1 MKKLTTIL
9 FQYKIFPVLMFL
21 VSTGLGILVITQN
34 ILIADFLAKIIR
46 HQFQGLWIVLFI
58 LLGVL
63 FLRAT
68 VQFLNQWLGDTL
80 AFKVKHMLRQ
90 RVIYKNNGHPIGEQ
104 MTILTENIDGLAP
117 FYKSYLPQVFKSM
130 MVPLIIIIA
139 MFFIHF
145 NTALIMLI
153 TAPFIPLFYI
163 IFGLKTRDESKDQ
176 MTYLNQFSQRFLN
189 IAKGL
194 VTLKLF
200 NRTEQTEKHIYDD
213 STQFRTLTMR
223 ILRSAFLSG
232 LMLEFISML
241 GIGLVA
247 LEATLS
253 LVVFH
258 NIDFKTAAIAIILA
272 PEFYNAIKDLGQAF
286 HTGKQSE
293 GASDV
298 VFEFL
303 EQPNN
308 NNEFLLKYEENQKP
322 FIQLTDISFR
332 YDNSDRLVLN
342 DLNLEIYNGDQ
353 IALVGPSGA
362 GKSTLTHL
370 IAGVY
375 QPTIGTISTNQRDLN
390 IGILSQQPYIFSASI
405 KENITMF
412 KDIEN
417 NTIEEVLDEVG
428 LLDKVQSFTKG
439 INTIIGEGGE
449 MLSGGQMRRIELCR
463 LLVMKPDLVIFDEP
477 ATGLDIQTEHMIQNV
492 LFQHFKDTT
501 MIVIAHR
508 DNTIRHLQRRLYI
521 ENGRLIADDRNISVN
536 ITENGRLIADDRN
549 ISVNITENGDDL

>member
-21 VSTGLGILVITQN
+21 VSTGLGIIVITQN

-63 FLRAT
+63 LLRAT

-303 EQPNN
+303 EQPNY

-332 YDNSDRLVLN
+332 YDDSDRLVLN
-342 DLNLEIYNGDQ
+342 DLNLEIFKGDQ

-463 LLVMKPDLVIFDEP
+463 LLVMKADLVIFDEP

-536 ITENGRLIADDRN
+536 ITENG
-549 ISVNITENGDDL
+549 DDL

>member
-63 FLRAT
+63 LLRAT

-303 EQPNN
+303 EQPNY

-332 YDNSDRLVLN
+332 YDDSDRLVLN
-342 DLNLEIYNGDQ
+342 DLNLEIFKGDQ

-412 KDIEN
+412 KYIEN

-428 LLDKVQSFTKG
+428 LLDKVQSFAKG

-536 ITENGRLIADDRN
+536 ITENG
-549 ISVNITENGDDL
+549 DDL

>member
-9 FQYKIFPVLMFL
+9 FQYEIFPVLMFL

-63 FLRAT
+63 LLRAT

-139 MFFIHF
+139 MFFIHI

-247 LEATLS
+247 LEATLN

-332 YDNSDRLVLN
+332 YDDSDRLVLN
-342 DLNLEIYNGDQ
+342 DLNLEIFKGDQ

-375 QPTIGTISTNQRDLN
+375 QPTIGTISINQRDLN

-417 NTIEEVLDEVG
+417 NTVEEVLDEVG
-428 LLDKVQSFTKG
+428 LLDKVQSFTQG

-492 LFQHFKDTT
+492 LFQHFKGTT

-536 ITENGRLIADDRN
+536 ITENG
-549 ISVNITENGDDL
+549 DDL

>member
-63 FLRAT
+63 LLRAT

-303 EQPNN
+303 EQPNY

-332 YDNSDRLVLN
+332 YDDSDRLVLN
-342 DLNLEIYNGDQ
+342 DLNLEIFKGDQ

-477 ATGLDIQTEHMIQNV
+477 ATGLDIQTERMIQNV

-536 ITENGRLIADDRN
+536 ITENG
-549 ISVNITENGDDL
+549 DDL

>member
-63 FLRAT
+63 LLRAT

-189 IAKGL
+189 IVKGL

-332 YDNSDRLVLN
+332 YDNSDRLILN

-375 QPTIGTISTNQRDLN
+375 RPTIGTISTNQRDLN

-417 NTIEEVLDEVG
+417 KTVEEVLDEVG

-536 ITENGRLIADDRN
+536 ITENG
-549 ISVNITENGDDL
+549 DDL

>member
-46 HQFQGLWIVLFI
+46 HQFQDLWIVLFI

-63 FLRAT
+63 LLRAT

-303 EQPNN
+303 EQPNY

-332 YDNSDRLVLN
+332 YDDSDRLVLN
-342 DLNLEIYNGDQ
+342 DLNLEIFKGDQ

-536 ITENGRLIADDRN
+536 ITENG
-549 ISVNITENGDDL
+549 DDL

>member
-21 VSTGLGILVITQN
+21 VSTGLGIIVITQN

-63 FLRAT
+63 LLRAT

-163 IFGLKTRDESKDQ
+163 IFGLKTRDESKNQ

-303 EQPNN
+303 EQPNY

-332 YDNSDRLVLN
+332 YDDSDRLVLN
-342 DLNLEIYNGDQ
+342 DLNLEIFKGDQ

-536 ITENGRLIADDRN
+536 ITENG
-549 ISVNITENGDDL
+549 DDL

>member
-1 MKKLTTIL
+1 MKKLTIIL

-63 FLRAT
+63 LLRAT

-104 MTILTENIDGLAP
+104 MTILTENIDGLAL

-536 ITENGRLIADDRN
+536 ITENG
-549 ISVNITENGDDL
+549 DDL

>member
-63 FLRAT
+63 LLRAT

-117 FYKSYLPQVFKSM
+117 FYKNYLPQVFKSM

-332 YDNSDRLVLN
+332 YNNSDRLVLN

-375 QPTIGTISTNQRDLN
+375 RPTIGTISTNQRDLN

-417 NTIEEVLDEVG
+417 KTVEEVLDEVG

-536 ITENGRLIADDRN
+536 ITENG
-549 ISVNITENGDDL
+549 DDL

>member
-46 HQFQGLWIVLFI
+46 DQFQGLWIVLFI

-63 FLRAT
+63 LLRAT

-303 EQPNN
+303 EQPNY

-332 YDNSDRLVLN
+332 YDDSDRLVLN
-342 DLNLEIYNGDQ
+342 DLNLEIFKGDQ

-536 ITENGRLIADDRN
+536 ITENG
-549 ISVNITENGDDL
+549 DDL

>member
-21 VSTGLGILVITQN
+21 VSTGLGIIVITQN

-63 FLRAT
+63 LLRAT

-293 GASDV
+293 GASGV

-303 EQPNN
+303 EQPNY

-332 YDNSDRLVLN
+332 YDDSDRLVLN
-342 DLNLEIYNGDQ
+342 DLNLEIFKGDQ

-536 ITENGRLIADDRN
+536 ITENG
-549 ISVNITENGDDL
+549 DDL

>member
-1 MKKLTTIL
+1 MKKLTTLL

-34 ILIADFLAKIIR
+34 ILIADFLDKIIR

-63 FLRAT
+63 LLRAT

-303 EQPNN
+303 EQPNY

-332 YDNSDRLVLN
+332 YDDSDRLVLN
-342 DLNLEIYNGDQ
+342 DLNLEIFKGDQ

-375 QPTIGTISTNQRDLN
+375 QPAIGTISTNQRDLN

-536 ITENGRLIADDRN
+536 ITENG
-549 ISVNITENGDDL
+549 DDL

>member
-63 FLRAT
+63 LLRAT

-308 NNEFLLKYEENQKP
+308 NNEFLLKHEENQKP

-536 ITENGRLIADDRN
+536 ITENG
-549 ISVNITENGDDL
+549 DDL

>member
-63 FLRAT
+63 LLRAT

-258 NIDFKTAAIAIILA
+258 NIDFKTAAIGIILA

-332 YDNSDRLVLN
+332 YDDSDRLVLS
-342 DLNLEIYNGDQ
+342 DLNLEIFKGDQ

-375 QPTIGTISTNQRDLN
+375 HPTIGTISTNQRDLN

-417 NTIEEVLDEVG
+417 NIVEEVLDEVG

-536 ITENGRLIADDRN
+536 ITENG
-549 ISVNITENGDDL
+549 DDL

>member
-21 VSTGLGILVITQN
+21 VSTGLGIIVITQN

-63 FLRAT
+63 LLRAT

-258 NIDFKTAAIAIILA
+258 NLDFKTAAIAIILA

-303 EQPNN
+303 EQPNY

-332 YDNSDRLVLN
+332 YDDSDRLVLN
-342 DLNLEIYNGDQ
+342 DLNLEIFKGDQ

-536 ITENGRLIADDRN
+536 ITENG
-549 ISVNITENGDDL
+549 DDL

>member
-21 VSTGLGILVITQN
+21 VSTGLGIIVITQN

-63 FLRAT
+63 LLRAT

-145 NTALIMLI
+145 NTAFIMLI

-303 EQPNN
+303 EQPNY

-332 YDNSDRLVLN
+332 YDDSDRLVLN
-342 DLNLEIYNGDQ
+342 DLNLEIFKGDQ

-536 ITENGRLIADDRN
+536 ITENG
-549 ISVNITENGDDL
+549 DDL

>member
-63 FLRAT
+63 LLRAT

-247 LEATLS
+247 LESTLS

-536 ITENGRLIADDRN
+536 ITENG
-549 ISVNITENGDDL
+549 DDL

>member
-63 FLRAT
+63 LLRAT

-303 EQPNN
+303 EQPNY

-332 YDNSDRLVLN
+332 YDDSDRLVLN
-342 DLNLEIYNGDQ
+342 DLNLEIFKGDQ

-536 ITENGRLIADDRN
+536 ITENGDVL
-549 ISVNITENGDDL
+549 

>member
-1 MKKLTTIL
+1 LTTIL

-21 VSTGLGILVITQN
+21 VSTGLGILVIAQN

-63 FLRAT
+63 LLRAT

-247 LEATLS
+247 LEATLN

-332 YDNSDRLVLN
+332 YDDSDRLVLN
-342 DLNLEIYNGDQ
+342 DLNLEIFKGDQ

-375 QPTIGTISTNQRDLN
+375 QPTIGTISINQRDLN

-417 NTIEEVLDEVG
+417 NTVEEVLDEVG
-428 LLDKVQSFTKG
+428 LLDKVQSFTQG

-536 ITENGRLIADDRN
+536 ITENG
-549 ISVNITENGDDL
+549 DDL

>member
-63 FLRAT
+63 LLRAT

-200 NRTEQTEKHIYDD
+200 NRTEQTEKHMYDD

-303 EQPNN
+303 EQPNY

-332 YDNSDRLVLN
+332 YDDSDRLVLN
-342 DLNLEIYNGDQ
+342 DLNLEIFKGDQ

-536 ITENGRLIADDRN
+536 ITENG
-549 ISVNITENGDDL
+549 DDL

>member
-9 FQYKIFPVLMFL
+9 FQYKIFPVLMFM

-63 FLRAT
+63 LLRAT

-194 VTLKLF
+194 VMLKLF

-332 YDNSDRLVLN
+332 YDDSDRLVLN
-342 DLNLEIYNGDQ
+342 DLNLEIFKGDQ

-375 QPTIGTISTNQRDLN
+375 QPTIGTISTNKRDLN

-428 LLDKVQSFTKG
+428 LLDKVQSFTQG

-536 ITENGRLIADDRN
+536 ITENG
-549 ISVNITENGDDL
+549 DDL

>member
-1 MKKLTTIL
+1 MKKLTTLL

-34 ILIADFLAKIIR
+34 ILIADFLDKIIR

-63 FLRAT
+63 LLRAT

-303 EQPNN
+303 EQPNY

-322 FIQLTDISFR
+322 FIQLTDMSFR
-332 YDNSDRLVLN
+332 YDDSDRLVLN
-342 DLNLEIYNGDQ
+342 DLNLEIFKGDQ

-536 ITENGRLIADDRN
+536 ITENG
-549 ISVNITENGDDL
+549 DDL

>member
-1 MKKLTTIL
+1 MKKLTTLL

-34 ILIADFLAKIIR
+34 ILIADFLDKIIR

-63 FLRAT
+63 LLRAT

-241 GIGLVA
+241 GIGLIA

-303 EQPNN
+303 EQPNY

-332 YDNSDRLVLN
+332 YDDSDRLVLN
-342 DLNLEIYNGDQ
+342 DLNLEIFKGDQ

-536 ITENGRLIADDRN
+536 ITENG
-549 ISVNITENGDDL
+549 DDL

>member
-1 MKKLTTIL
+1 MKKLTIIL

-63 FLRAT
+63 LLRAT

-90 RVIYKNNGHPIGEQ
+90 RVIYKNNGDPIGEQ

-130 MVPLIIIIA
+130 MVPLVIIIA

-536 ITENGRLIADDRN
+536 ITENG
-549 ISVNITENGDDL
+549 DDL

>member
-63 FLRAT
+63 LLRAT

-139 MFFIHF
+139 MFFIHI

-213 STQFRTLTMR
+213 STKFRTLTMR

-247 LEATLS
+247 LEATLN

-332 YDNSDRLVLN
+332 YDDSDRLVLN
-342 DLNLEIYNGDQ
+342 DLNLEIFKGDQ

-375 QPTIGTISTNQRDLN
+375 QPTIGTISINQRDLN

-417 NTIEEVLDEVG
+417 NTVEEVLDEVG
-428 LLDKVQSFTKG
+428 LLDKVQSFTQG

-492 LFQHFKDTT
+492 LFQHFKGTT

-536 ITENGRLIADDRN
+536 ITENG
-549 ISVNITENGDDL
+549 DDL

>member
-63 FLRAT
+63 LLRAT

-332 YDNSDRLVLN
+332 YDDSDRLVLS
-342 DLNLEIYNGDQ
+342 DLNLEIFKGDQ

-375 QPTIGTISTNQRDLN
+375 HPTIGTISTNQRDLN

-417 NTIEEVLDEVG
+417 NIVEEVLDEVG

-536 ITENGRLIADDRN
+536 ITENG
-549 ISVNITENGDDL
+549 DDL

>member
-9 FQYKIFPVLMFL
+9 LQYKIFPVLMFL
-21 VSTGLGILVITQN
+21 VSTGLGIIVITQN

-63 FLRAT
+63 LLRAT

-303 EQPNN
+303 EQPNY

-332 YDNSDRLVLN
+332 YDDSDRLVLN
-342 DLNLEIYNGDQ
+342 DLNLEIFKGDQ

-536 ITENGRLIADDRN
+536 ITENG
-549 ISVNITENGDDL
+549 DDL

>member
-34 ILIADFLAKIIR
+34 ILIAYFLAKIIR

-63 FLRAT
+63 LLRAT

-332 YDNSDRLVLN
+332 YNNSDRLVLN

-375 QPTIGTISTNQRDLN
+375 RPTIGTISTNQRDLN

-417 NTIEEVLDEVG
+417 KTVEEVLDEVG

-536 ITENGRLIADDRN
+536 ITENG
-549 ISVNITENGDDL
+549 DDL

>member
-1 MKKLTTIL
+1 MKKLTKIL

-21 VSTGLGILVITQN
+21 VSTGLGILVIAQN

-63 FLRAT
+63 LLRAT

-247 LEATLS
+247 LEATLN

-332 YDNSDRLVLN
+332 YDDSDRLVLN
-342 DLNLEIYNGDQ
+342 DLNLEIFKGDQ

-375 QPTIGTISTNQRDLN
+375 QPTIGTISINQRDLN

-417 NTIEEVLDEVG
+417 NTVEEVLDEVG
-428 LLDKVQSFTKG
+428 LLDKVQSFTQG

-536 ITENGRLIADDRN
+536 ITENG
-549 ISVNITENGDDL
+549 DDL

>member
-9 FQYKIFPVLMFL
+9 FQYKIFPVLMFM

-46 HQFQGLWIVLFI
+46 HQFQDLWIVLFI

-63 FLRAT
+63 LLRAT

-332 YDNSDRLVLN
+332 YDDFDRLVLN
-342 DLNLEIYNGDQ
+342 DLNLEIFKGDQ

-375 QPTIGTISTNQRDLN
+375 QPTIGTISTNKRDLN

-428 LLDKVQSFTKG
+428 LLDKVQSFTQG

-536 ITENGRLIADDRN
+536 ITENG
-549 ISVNITENGDDL
+549 DDL

>member
-9 FQYKIFPVLMFL
+9 FQYKIFPVLMFM

-63 FLRAT
+63 LLRAT

-332 YDNSDRLVLN
+332 YDDSDRLVLN
-342 DLNLEIYNGDQ
+342 DLNLEIFKGDQ

-375 QPTIGTISTNQRDLN
+375 QPTIGTISTNERDLN

-428 LLDKVQSFTKG
+428 LLDKVQSFTQG

-536 ITENGRLIADDRN
+536 ITENG
-549 ISVNITENGDDL
+549 DDL

>member
-63 FLRAT
+63 LLRAT

-104 MTILTENIDGLAP
+104 MTILTENINGLAP

-139 MFFIHF
+139 MFFIHI

-308 NNEFLLKYEENQKP
+308 NNEFLLKYEENQNP

-332 YDNSDRLVLN
+332 YDDSDRLVLN
-342 DLNLEIYNGDQ
+342 DLNLEIFKGDQ

-375 QPTIGTISTNQRDLN
+375 QPTIGTISTNKRDLN

-417 NTIEEVLDEVG
+417 NTVEEVLDEVG
-428 LLDKVQSFTKG
+428 LLDKVQSFTQG

-449 MLSGGQMRRIELCR
+449 ILSGGQMRRIELCR

-536 ITENGRLIADDRN
+536 ITENG
-549 ISVNITENGDDL
+549 DDL

>member
-63 FLRAT
+63 LLRAT

-322 FIQLTDISFR
+322 FIQLTDISSR
-332 YDNSDRLVLN
+332 YNNSDRLVLN

-375 QPTIGTISTNQRDLN
+375 RPTIGTISTNQRDLN

-417 NTIEEVLDEVG
+417 KTVEEVLDEVG

-536 ITENGRLIADDRN
+536 ITENG
-549 ISVNITENGDDL
+549 DDL

>member
-63 FLRAT
+63 LLRAT

-117 FYKSYLPQVFKSM
+117 FYKSYLPQAFKSM

-332 YDNSDRLVLN
+332 YNNSDRLVLN

-375 QPTIGTISTNQRDLN
+375 RPTIGTISTNQRDLN

-417 NTIEEVLDEVG
+417 KTVEEVLDEVG

-536 ITENGRLIADDRN
+536 ITENG
-549 ISVNITENGDDL
+549 DDL

>member
-63 FLRAT
+63 LLRAT

-139 MFFIHF
+139 MFFIHI

-247 LEATLS
+247 LEATLN

-332 YDNSDRLVLN
+332 YDDSDRLVLN
-342 DLNLEIYNGDQ
+342 DLNLEIFKGDQ

-375 QPTIGTISTNQRDLN
+375 QPTIGTISINQRDLN
-390 IGILSQQPYIFSASI
+390 IGILSQQPYIFSDSI

-417 NTIEEVLDEVG
+417 NTVEEVLDEVG
-428 LLDKVQSFTKG
+428 LLDKVQSFTQG

-492 LFQHFKDTT
+492 LFQHFKGTT

-536 ITENGRLIADDRN
+536 ITENG
-549 ISVNITENGDDL
+549 DDL

>member
-63 FLRAT
+63 LLRAT

-303 EQPNN
+303 EQPNY

-332 YDNSDRLVLN
+332 YDDSDRLVLN
-342 DLNLEIYNGDQ
+342 DLNLEIFKGDQ

-477 ATGLDIQTEHMIQNV
+477 ATGLDIQTEHMIQNF

-536 ITENGRLIADDRN
+536 ITENG
-549 ISVNITENGDDL
+549 DDL

>member
-63 FLRAT
+63 LLRAT

-163 IFGLKTRDESKDQ
+163 IFGLKTRDESEDQ

-332 YDNSDRLVLN
+332 YDDSDRLVLS
-342 DLNLEIYNGDQ
+342 DLNLEIFKGDQ

-375 QPTIGTISTNQRDLN
+375 HPTIGTISTNQRDLN

-417 NTIEEVLDEVG
+417 NIVEEVLDEVG

-439 INTIIGEGGE
+439 INTIIDEGGE

-536 ITENGRLIADDRN
+536 ITENG
-549 ISVNITENGDDL
+549 DDL

>member
-1 MKKLTTIL
+1 
-9 FQYKIFPVLMFL
+9 MFL

-63 FLRAT
+63 LLRAT

-223 ILRSAFLSG
+223 ILRSAFLSR

-332 YDNSDRLVLN
+332 YDDSDRLVLS
-342 DLNLEIYNGDQ
+342 DLNLEIFKGDQ

-375 QPTIGTISTNQRDLN
+375 HPTIGTISTNQRDLN

-417 NTIEEVLDEVG
+417 NIVEEVLDEVG

-536 ITENGRLIADDRN
+536 ITENG
-549 ISVNITENGDDL
+549 DDL

>member
-1 MKKLTTIL
+1 MKKLTTLL

-34 ILIADFLAKIIR
+34 ILIADFLDKIIR

-63 FLRAT
+63 LLRAT

-303 EQPNN
+303 EQPNY

-332 YDNSDRLVLN
+332 YDDSDRLVLN
-342 DLNLEIYNGDQ
+342 DLNLEIFKGDQ

-463 LLVMKPDLVIFDEP
+463 ILVMKPDLVIFDEP

-536 ITENGRLIADDRN
+536 ITENG
-549 ISVNITENGDDL
+549 DDL